1 MSQSKNVN
9 SDWFHNKLKDS
20 NKSLRGLARHLQIDP
35 SAASRMF
42 SGERRMKMEEAS
54 QIALF
59 LGVPV
64 SEVHKHAGVTAA
76 LSGYET
82 QILLAA
88 IINENGM
95 VEGIHEPTPLP
106 PAIIEKA
113 LLAVGLGNGRVI
125 AAQVRA
131 SAGPLSIW
139 DDAVI
144 LFNHTDTVEPTA
156 IGTLSICRTRDGKQ
170 FLAKVDRAR
179 KTGEAR
185 IVSPGGKIEEAMLST
200 ATPVLAVIP

>member
-1 MSQSKNVN
+1 MSKEVN
-9 SDWFHNKLKDS
+9 GQWFHDKLKEKD
-20 NKSLRGLARHLQIDP
+20 KSLRGLARHLSIDP
-35 SAASRMF
+35 SAASRIF
-42 SGERRMKMEEAS
+42 SGERKMKMEEAS

-64 SEVHKHAGVTAA
+64 SEVQRHAGVSVAIT
-76 LSGYET
+76 GYET

-88 IINENGM
+88 TIGETGQ
-95 VEGIHEPTPLP
+95 VERLEEPRPLP
-106 PAIIEKA
+106 QPIIEKA

-125 AAQVRA
+125 AAQVR
-131 SAGPLSIW
+131 SSEGPLHIW

-144 LFNHTDTVEPTA
+144 LFHHTDTVDPAA
-156 IGTLSICRTRDGKQ
+156 IGALSICRTRDGSQ

-185 IVSPGGKIEEAMLST
+185 IIAPDGSIYETLLAT

>member
-1 MSQSKNVN
+1 MSNEVN
-9 SDWFHNKLKDS
+9 GEWFHTKLKDS
-20 NKSLRGLARHLQIDP
+20 NKSLRGLARHLNIDP

-64 SEVHKHAGVTAA
+64 SEVQKHAGVSMSVT
-76 LSGYET
+76 GYET

-88 IINENGM
+88 VISESGT
-95 VEGIHEPTPLP
+95 VERLEEPRPLP
-106 PAIIEKA
+106 QPIIEKA

-131 SAGPLSIW
+131 TEGPLAIW

-144 LFNHTDTVEPTA
+144 LFHHTDTVEPSA
-156 IGTLSICRTRDGKQ
+156 IGSLAICRNREGAQ
-170 FLAKVDRAR
+170 FLAKLDRAR

-185 IVSPGGKIEEAMLST
+185 IVSPGGQVSEALLST
-200 ATPVLAVIP
+200 ATPVIAVIP